1 MNLLEVTS
9 KKNINIAGSLKE
21 LDPSQEILSYF
32 KSEENFF
39 QALLEIRK
47 PTLLLKYS
55 SNGSAH
61 FRNFYISQS
70 YDRVCWVS
78 PKKLRAEGIHFG

>member
-21 LDPSQEILSYF
+21 LDPSQEIL
-32 KSEENFF
+32 
-39 QALLEIRK
+39 
-47 PTLLLKYS
+47 
-55 SNGSAH
+55 AH